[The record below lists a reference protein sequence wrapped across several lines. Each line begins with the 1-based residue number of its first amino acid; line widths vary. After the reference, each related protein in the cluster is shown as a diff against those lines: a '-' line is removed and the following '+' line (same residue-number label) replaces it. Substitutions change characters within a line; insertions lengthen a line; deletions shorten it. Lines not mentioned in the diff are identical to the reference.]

1 MEKKKIGRKDVEYL
15 GNLARIFLTE
25 EEKVRME
32 KDLASILEYVSQLE
46 KVSTEKVEPCYHV
59 QALTNV
65 FREDKVEQSLPGEE
79 ALRNAP
85 ERSGNFFKVPKI
97 I

>member
-1 MEKKKIGRKDVEYL
+1 VEKKKIGKADVEYL

-25 EEKVRME
+25 EEKIRLVQ
-32 KDLASILEYVSQLE
+32 DLTSILDYVSHLE
-46 KVSTEKVEPCYHV
+46 KVNTEKVEPCYHV
-59 QALTNV
+59 LPLTNV
-65 FREDKVEQSLPGEE
+65 FREDKVEPSLPVEE

-85 ERSGNFFKVPKI
+85 ERSGDFFKVPKI